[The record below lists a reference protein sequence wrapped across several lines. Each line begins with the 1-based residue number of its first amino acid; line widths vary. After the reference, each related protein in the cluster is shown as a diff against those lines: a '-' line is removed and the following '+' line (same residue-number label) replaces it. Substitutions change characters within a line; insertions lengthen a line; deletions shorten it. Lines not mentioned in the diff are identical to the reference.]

1 MDTNEYFAELEGF
14 ARDNINPEF
23 HTYAT
28 TYLRARS
35 PQMFSELLSKW
46 RQIEGEIYARNEC
59 SGEPF

>member
-35 PQMFSELLSKW
+35 PQMFS
-46 RQIEGEIYARNEC
+46 
-59 SGEPF
+59 